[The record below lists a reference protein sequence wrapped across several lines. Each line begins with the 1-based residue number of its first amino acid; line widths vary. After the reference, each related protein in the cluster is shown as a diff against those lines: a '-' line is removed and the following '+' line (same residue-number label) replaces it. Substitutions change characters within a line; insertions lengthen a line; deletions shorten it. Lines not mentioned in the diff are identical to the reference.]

1 MEAYSLHLS
10 DAYNS
15 THRQRLGSSR
25 TENQGKKIKKRKKP
39 KNFSFFVCET
49 VVMPAKPT
57 KSAKGSVREGEG
69 GKKAKVT
76 QTREVQ
82 AVCV

>member
-1 MEAYSLHLS
+1 M
-10 DAYNS
+10 
-15 THRQRLGSSR
+15 
-25 TENQGKKIKKRKKP
+25 RK
-39 KNFSFFVCET
+39 ET
-49 VVMPAKPT
+49 VMSAKPT
-57 KSAKGSVREGEG
+57 KRAKGSVREGEG